1 MVAKSNPFIIS
12 ENEDTENEDTSE
24 LNLVNLVT
32 NRIMP
37 ASIQRDILDVETR
50 GNEAFVTHVKERVNG
65 EKNMWDKMSKL
76 KYLTWKDGCKTVNLK
91 AESEVVS
98 LKATNSLFV
107 RLLLIA
113 KSSRELDL
121 EGIVGK
127 HEFASCNATLMK
139 PDGSLLPSNNKSIL
153 IHELEHMAATSQTG
167 EELTNQRSLT
177 SIIIDGM
184 AVVQEMVVYK
194 SQIKTCRDLL
204 DCFVRSIDSK
214 SVGYIDAYVVF
225 DNYSI
230 NNSLKDRTRE
240 RRTAGKTQ
248 DKGYKVDDTTRIKD
262 FKSFLSTKETKANLV
277 LYLAQKA
284 VQLCKVPITT
294 HTEKG
299 VFSSQPNMVNIPS
312 TQEEA
317 DTLLFLYAVAVS
329 RQGNT
334 VHIYSCDTDV
344 LVLALRR
351 VPDLKP
357 NSVIIMG
364 TGDRRRQIKLKP
376 IYVALGAERA
386 AALPG
391 FHALTGSDTTG
402 HIKGKGKSSC
412 FKVFMKA
419 DEDVICTLAG
429 LGVGVYPSPGVLSG
443 CEVFVPAVQL
453 RVYISQ
459 GTEVAHIQ
467 EAEGSPRCGEA
478 ISNSGMYY

>member
-1 MVAKSNPFIIS
+1 M
-12 ENEDTENEDTSE
+12 
-24 LNLVNLVT
+24 
-32 NRIMP
+32 
-37 ASIQRDILDVETR
+37 
-50 GNEAFVTHVKERVNG
+50 
-65 EKNMWDKMSKL
+65 
-76 KYLTWKDGCKTVNLK
+76 
-91 AESEVVS
+91 
-98 LKATNSLFV
+98 KATNSLFV

-153 IHELEHMAATSQTG
+153 IHELEHMAATSQTA

-184 AVVQEMVVYK
+184 AVAQEMVVYK

-351 VPDLKP
+351 VADLKP
-357 NSVIIMG
+357 NSVIITG

-419 DEDVICTLAG
+419 DEDVICALAG

-443 CEVFVPAVQL
+443 CEKFW
-453 RVYISQ
+453 
-459 GTEVAHIQ
+459 
-467 EAEGSPRCGEA
+467 C
-478 ISNSGMYY
+478 